1 MVQLVLEFL
10 LRFYFLGCWM
20 WHCGLMGCMAGGFS
34 LWMLCTASA
43 GKSAC
48 PFGIAPEMVVG
59 LGGLPE
65 IVIPVVSSVR
75 PPESFLVLCCVILIP
90 PALTVTA
97 SVWSFWGCLLSFWTY
112 LQGDGRPSIH
122 SHSY

>member
-20 WHCGLMGCMAGGFS
+20 WHCGLMGCMIGGFS

-75 PPESFLVLCCVILIP
+75 PPESFLVLCCVIRIP
-90 PALTVTA
+90 PALTA
-97 SVWSFWGCLLSFWTY
+97 GGWPAFNSLSLLLGLDIVKQYVAIVNKNT
-112 LQGDGRPSIH
+112 
-122 SHSY
+122 